1 MENQKDIPNLPKLKI
16 NPLFDNSKI
25 QSKEQKK
32 KVYNPF
38 RFTIESSLEGIQ
50 KSGEDD
56 NIVVEEKKSLSETSE
71 NWIG

>member
-1 MENQKDIPNLPKLKI
+1 MENPKDISSLPKLKI

-32 KVYNPF
+32 KIYNPF
-38 RFTIESSLEGIQ
+38 RFTIESSLEGLQ
-50 KSGEDD
+50 NLEEEEK
-56 NIVVEEKKSLSETSE
+56 NVAEEKKSLRETSE